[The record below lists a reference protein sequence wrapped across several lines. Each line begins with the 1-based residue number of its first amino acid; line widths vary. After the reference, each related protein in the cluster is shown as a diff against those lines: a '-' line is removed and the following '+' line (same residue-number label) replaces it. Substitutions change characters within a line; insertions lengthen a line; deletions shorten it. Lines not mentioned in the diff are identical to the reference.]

1 MILKPLLFCCI
12 LLITF
17 SLKLA
22 SQSFDAEILR
32 YTTFCAIDK
41 EKLTKTD
48 TITIQ
53 INNRA
58 GDKYT
63 DISIP
68 YSKLEKVSGIEAWIE
83 ESNGRIVRNLK
94 NSDIADKSAVSENSL
109 YEDDFVKRFQLKH
122 SVYPYKV
129 TYTYQTIYKNY
140 LNVSSWTP
148 VIFNEIPTKM
158 AILRTQFP
166 KGFEYSKYSTNISDF
181 RIDST
186 ESNIILE
193 WKATYLKPIEPE
205 IYSQPEDYKP
215 YVLVTP
221 THFKYGVEG
230 SSKDWITY
238 GNWQYKLLQNL
249 DVLPEDEKKTIS
261 ELVKGITD
269 KKEIVRILYHYLQDN
284 TRYINISIGIGGL
297 KPYPASYVALNKYG
311 DCKAL
316 TNFMKAILDYAGIES
331 FYTKVKAAKQPQD
344 IIKSIAGQQFNHVV
358 LAVPVDND
366 TIWLENTDNVNPFG
380 YMGTFTQNRDALLVA
395 KDKSNLVRIPALKT
409 KDNVSSYNLGFD
421 LSITESSNV
430 AIHSTFRGSEFEL
443 FNHLHEEYND
453 DEKDKIFRNYLPFDN
468 YEVIKWELVRQNRDT
483 ARIEL
488 NANLNLNKLLKPLGN
503 DYYLSLFPCRIPP
516 FTIPSNRKLPVK
528 LPFPICN
535 SDTLTYNIPI
545 GYELKN
551 KPDTL
556 SIITKYG
563 NYELKL
569 NTRNNQIYAIKHF
582 ELYSASYS
590 TEQYPEFY
598 SFIKLVNEIDRMNL
612 VLRRQQ

>member
-1 MILKPLLFCCI
+1 MIFRPLLFC
-12 LLITF
+12 LIFLVTF

-22 SQSFDAEILR
+22 SQSFDAEVLR
-32 YTTFCAIDK
+32 YTTMCDVDK
-41 EKLTKTD
+41 EKLTQTD

-63 DISIP
+63 NISIS

-83 ESNGRIVRNLK
+83 ESNGSMVRNLK
-94 NSDIADKSAVSENSL
+94 KSDISDRSAVSENSL
-109 YEDDFVKRFQLKH
+109 YEDDFVKCFQLKH
-122 SVYPYKV
+122 NIYPYKI

-140 LNVSSWTP
+140 LTISSWTP
-148 VIFNEIPTKM
+148 VIYNEIPTRM
-158 AILRTQFP
+158 ARLKTQFP
-166 KGFEYSKYSTNISDF
+166 KGFLYSKCATNISDF

-193 WKATYLKPIEPE
+193 WKASYLKPIKPE

-221 THFKYGVEG
+221 LHFKYGVEG
-230 SSKDWITY
+230 SSKDWISY

-249 DVLPEDEKKTIS
+249 DILPEEEKKAVS

-269 KKEIVRILYHYLQDN
+269 KREIIKALYHYLQDN

-297 KPYPASYVALNKYG
+297 KPYPASDVALNKYG

-316 TNFMKAILDYAGIES
+316 TNYMKAILNYVGIES
-331 FYTKVKAAKQPQD
+331 FYTKVKASTQPQN
-344 IIKSIAGQQFNHVV
+344 ILKSIAGQQFNHVV
-358 LAVPVDND
+358 LAVPLKND
-366 TIWLENTDNVNPFG
+366 TIWLENTDNANPFG
-380 YMGTFTQNRDALLVA
+380 YMGTFTQNRDALLVS
-395 KDKSNLVRIPALKT
+395 KDKSKLVRIPALKS
-409 KDNVSSYNLGFD
+409 KDNLSSYKLDFD
-421 LSITESSNV
+421 LSNTESSNV
-430 AIHSTFRGSEFEL
+430 TVHSTFRGSGFEV
-443 FNHLHEEYND
+443 FNQLHNGYND

-468 YEVIKWELVRQNRDT
+468 YEVIKWELVRENRDT
-483 ARIEL
+483 ARIGL
-488 NANLNLNKLLKPLGN
+488 NANLNLSRLLKPLGN
-503 DYYLSLFPCRIPP
+503 DYYLSLFPCRIPL
-516 FTIPSNRKLPVK
+516 FTVPSNRKLPVI

-535 SDTLTYNIPI
+535 SDTLIYSIPA

-551 KPDTL
+551 KQDTL
-556 SIITKYG
+556 SIKTKYG

-569 NTRNNQIYAIKHF
+569 NTKNDKIYAIKYF

-590 TEQYPEFY
+590 TAEYPEFY
-598 SFIKLVNEIDRMNL
+598 SFIKSVNEIDRMNL
-612 VLRRQQ
+612 VLKRQP